1 MLLEHGNNLL
11 IQIPPLVFKH
21 HALTIDSDLPQVRS
35 HDDLDHPEA
44 EDAAAA
50 AEAHPGD
57 AADDAG
63 ADPHHDA
70 APLHLYHRKG
80 HFSAKG
86 RCRGEEGS
94 SG

>member
-44 EDAAAA
+44 EDAPAA

-57 AADDAG
+57 AADDAR
-63 ADPHHDA
+63 ADSHHNA
-70 APLHLYHRKG
+70 APLHHHRAV

-86 RCRGEEGS
+86 RCGGGEEGS